1 MTGLRVLLARLVGT
15 LSGRRREDEL
25 REELETHLEL
35 LADEHRRRGL
45 SDAEA
50 RLAARRELGGIA
62 QTREAFRD
70 TRVLPG
76 VDALRQDLRFAWRA
90 LMRDPGTTLAAIA
103 LLTVGV
109 SSAVVLVDA
118 LDRLLL
124 RPPSHVDDPARVRR
138 VYDDYA
144 DGVRPT
150 RLVSNYITF
159 ERLAAGTKGEIEA
172 IAPYMNCL
180 LYTSDA
186 ADE

>member
-1 MTGLRVLLARLVGT
+1 MTRLRVLLARLLGT

-50 RLAARRELGGIA
+50 RLAARRELGGVA

-76 VDALRQDLRFAWRA
+76 IDALRQDVRFAWRA
-90 LMRDPGTTLAAIA
+90 LMRDRGTTFAAIA

-109 SSAVVLVDA
+109 SSTVVLADVARSPAAPPADPRRRSSA
-118 LDRLLL
+118 GSTDL
-124 RPPSHVDDPARVRR
+124 RGDPRR
-138 VYDDYA
+138 TMVGRA
-144 DGVRPT
+144 CWGRT
-150 RLVSNYITF
+150 T
-159 ERLAAGTKGEIEA
+159 
-172 IAPYMNCL
+172 
-180 LYTSDA
+180 
-186 ADE
+186 